1 MVAGARTFSL
11 EETFLSPQILNPP
24 PTRHALLAF
33 LLTLAAVLHI
43 GTAGWGDLYDGTE
56 GEVAGAAREMLA
68 SGNWLSPMNDGAPLL
83 AMPPLTYWLVAG
95 SFKAFGVTATA
106 ARLPIALAMIGVVAL
121 TFLIG
126 ERLAG
131 YLRGFA
137 AGLILLCSA
146 GGFLRGRMVGPDAVC
161 VFFIC
166 ASIYCA
172 VRGYQHQKS
181 RRIWFAV
188 FWFCAA
194 LAILTKGLGAF
205 LLLAGV
211 LLFLAIRFR
220 EARLRFRSLFNW
232 PNLLLFALI
241 VGPWFFWME
250 KQFPGF
256 VSRFVRGADAS
267 RTLPRGRFVLLHF
280 AWWFPAI
287 FLILPGLLFAP
298 RKILRPNEAAF
309 ADWLPLSWLF
319 VGLGAA
325 TILGS
330 ERACS
335 TAAFAP
341 AFALFAACVWERTS
355 RPLRLAGII
364 VALIAGL
371 GAAAVFYFRPA
382 NLGVLLH
389 HSIVDTAGFSLRPL
403 TQIATVSLL
412 VLTLAAFFVVK
423 QRAETTL
430 VVALVAMV
438 PIGCCLIEGRARLAP
453 FFSLADAAGYLNPR
467 LGRNGEVIYEGSLHS
482 GSSLTFYL
490 EKKFFLINQTPG
502 FFERDPASQRKYLD
516 QHFLLDVWDRSDPIY
531 LIIDENRVTYWRQ
544 LITDRVHI
552 YHQVTTCGSRIVLS
566 NQL

>member
-56 GEVAGAAREMLA
+56 GEIAGGAREMLA
-68 SGNWLSPMNDGAPLL
+68 SGNWLAPTNDSAPLL
-83 AMPPLTYWLVAG
+83 ATTPLTYWLVAG
-95 SFKAFGVTATA
+95 SFEAFGVTATA
-106 ARLPIALAMIGVVAL
+106 ARLPIALAMIGAVAL

-146 GGFLRGRMVGPDAVC
+146 GGFLRGRMVAPDAVC
-161 VFFIC
+161 AFIIC

-172 VRGYQHQKS
+172 VRGYQHQKF

-188 FWFCAA
+188 FWSCAG
-194 LAILTKGLGAF
+194 LATLTKGLGAL

-220 EARLRFRSLFNW
+220 EARLRFRSLFKW

-256 VSRFVRGADAS
+256 VSRFVRWADVS
-267 RTLPRGRFVLLHF
+267 RGLPRGRFVLLHF
-280 AWWFPAI
+280 VWWFPAI
-287 FLILPGLLFAP
+287 FLIVPGLLFAP
-298 RKILRPNEAAF
+298 RKILRPDEAAF

-335 TAAFAP
+335 TTTFAP
-341 AFALFAACVWERTS
+341 PFALFAACAWERTS
-355 RPLRLAGII
+355 RPLRVAGIML
-364 VALIAGL
+364 ALIAGL
-371 GAAAVFYFRPA
+371 SAAAIVYFQPA
-382 NLGVLLH
+382 SFGVLIH
-389 HSIVDTAGFSLRPL
+389 HSITDAAGLSVRPL
-403 TQIATVSLL
+403 AQIAAVSLL
-412 VLTLAAFFVVK
+412 ALTLAAFFVVK
-423 QRAETTL
+423 QRAEITL
-430 VVALVAMV
+430 VLALAAMV
-438 PIGCCLIEGRARLAP
+438 PIGCCLIEGRSRLAP
-453 FFSLADAAGYLNPR
+453 FFSLADAAEYLNPR
-467 LGRNGEVIYEGSLHS
+467 LGRNGQVIYEGSLPG

-490 EKKFFLINQTPG
+490 EKKFFLVDQTPG

-516 QHFLLDVWDRSDPIY
+516 EHFLLDAWDRSDPLY
-531 LIIDENRVTYWRQ
+531 LIIDENRVAYWRQ